1 MSTPRSPKRKQL
13 PWRRWGRAEGDSNG
27 GAATKNMDT
36 KNMKKGRTLAELVLE
51 VDRQAETN
59 QDFEMPAN
67 RMTVDAIGGME
78 ELELEGYGTF
88 RMRETAHGH
97 LAELVGIPKAYYD
110 RMREE
115 APLLFANSVN
125 HWLSLNE
132 SQRFVRTAEGAVRA
146 VLSGKYRPLDN
157 APLVQVTLPALQQR
171 GFKIVSAEV
180 TERKLY
186 LKAVLPKL
194 EDEVKVGDVVQFG
207 LAITNSEIGH
217 GSLRIDPLLYFLA
230 CDNGAQLLDSRVKK
244 FHVGR
249 GTGDLEH
256 ARQFFS
262 AGTQARED
270 ELFWLQIGDVVQ
282 GTTSVDYF
290 RKQVEKLRAA
300 AADRIEGDPVGVVE
314 VAAKRYRLTDAER
327 NATLTHFLSGYNG
340 QSELTR
346 YGLMQAITAASQ
358 APEMAYGRSSELE
371 QLGGVILEL
380 PRYEWLTLAAGRA

>member
-1 MSTPRSPKRKQL
+1 VR
-13 PWRRWGRAEGDSNG
+13 
-27 GAATKNMDT
+27 
-36 KNMKKGRTLAELVLE
+36 E
-51 VDRQAETN
+51 VDRQAEAIRDYET
-59 QDFEMPAN
+59 PAN
-67 RMTVDAIGGME
+67 RMTVDTIGGAE

-88 RMRETAHGH
+88 LMRETGARSPGRPGRH
-97 LAELVGIPKAYYD
+97 PQAYYD
-110 RMREE
+110 RMREK

-132 SQRFVRTAEGAVRA
+132 SKRLVRTADGEARA

-157 APLVQVTLPALQQR
+157 APLVQVTLPALQER

-186 LKAVLPKL
+186 LKAVLPKF
-194 EDEVKVGDVVQFG
+194 EGEVKVGDIVQFG

-217 GSLRIDPLLYFLA
+217 GSLRIDPLLFFLA

-249 GTGDLEH
+249 GSGELEH
-256 ARQFFS
+256 AREFFS

-270 ELFWLQIGDVVQ
+270 ELFWLQIGDVIQ
-282 GTTSVDYF
+282 GTASVDYF

-314 VAAKRYRLTDAER
+314 VAAKRYRLTEAER
-327 NATLTHFLSGYNG
+327 NATLTHFLAGHNG

-358 APEMAYGRSSELE
+358 APEMTYGRSSELE
-371 QLGGVILEL
+371 QLGGVILEM
-380 PRYEWLTLAAGRA
+380 PRAEWQTLAAGRA